1 MKCTTVQ
8 IWHTVTL
15 LYSLFYRLLFNLEN
29 MKLSLEIIR
38 SYGFK
43 ERTHKPDWDDT
54 CLEIT
59 LPNGITLDTMT
70 QCNNQPTESDAL
82 EGMNG
87 YIYIETKEELDELVN
102 MSYDEVINKIASEN
116 KDFDLEKYL

>member
-1 MKCTTVQ
+1 M
-8 IWHTVTL
+8 
-15 LYSLFYRLLFNLEN
+15 E
-29 MKLSLEIIR
+29 LSLEIIR

-70 QCNNQPTESDAL
+70 QCNNQATESDSL
-82 EGMNG
+82 EGMDG
-87 YIYIETKEELDELVN
+87 WIYINTKEELDELVN
-102 MSYDEVINKIASEN
+102 MSYEEAINKISSEN
-116 KDFDLEKYL
+116 EDFDPDEYL

>member
-1 MKCTTVQ
+1 MQ
-8 IWHTVTL
+8 
-15 LYSLFYRLLFNLEN
+15 
-29 MKLSLEIIR
+29 LSLEIIR

-70 QCNNQPTESDAL
+70 QCNNQPTKSDSL
-82 EGMNG
+82 EGLNG
-87 YIYIETKEELDELVN
+87 YIYIQTKEELDELVK
-102 MSYDEVINKIASEN
+102 MSYEEVINKIASEN
-116 KDFDLEKYL
+116 DDFDSEEYL